1 MKLDFCVS
9 HNYTQRE
16 NKMQEKTGHAQ
27 NILPVMTTSGHV
39 TNVTSGQKGPTRA
52 CIAHLPVAD
61 AQNILPDRE
70 RD

>member
-1 MKLDFCVS
+1 MKLDFFVS
-9 HNYTQRE
+9 HNCTQRE
-16 NKMQEKTGHAQ
+16 NKMQEKNRACAEY
-27 NILPVMTTSGHV
+27 TSGHV

-52 CIAHLPVAD
+52 YIAQRPVAD